1 MLSTISGRIL
11 ISGSGPASLAEFC
24 WKLFSAMI
32 RSHFGSML
40 AKRPC
45 VRDLLV
51 SSLPVATQ
59 AIAHGVGRCESSR
72 FQYHWPGIC
81 RTLRHNLKP
90 LGTGCFA
97 NPNFAIPSVSNGL
110 NLCRNV
116 RQIPQICWTRDRRA
130 FVDEVHKYDKVVTPY
145 GPLVQ
150 DLKLALTDGGMH
162 TAKVLNPFALLWS
175 AAKPSVAQIV
185 GKSHWPP
192 PLYHECDWACGP
204 NFALGY
210 SGVGPLRL
218 PTVCRTF
225 GVVGSSPY
233 RPPWPRASS
242 RCISTASRITR
253 CSTATR

>member
-1 MLSTISGRIL
+1 MLAPCQSPHKRLLTELAGASPADFNTIGRGSVARCGTISNR
-11 ISGSGPASLAEFC
+11 
-24 WKLFSAMI
+24 W
-32 RSHFGSML
+32 
-40 AKRPC
+40 
-45 VRDLLV
+45 VRVV
-51 SSLPVATQ
+51 SQS
-59 AIAHGVGRCESSR
+59 
-72 FQYHWPGIC
+72 
-81 RTLRHNLKP
+81 
-90 LGTGCFA
+90 
-97 NPNFAIPSVSNGL
+97 PNFAIPSVSNGL